1 MKPSPGKHAFPM
13 IDETTEGIGG
23 EWEFPEQAF
32 ITQNPQNLEC
42 AGVANVQVSGFQK
55 FPVSLKDAL

>member
-1 MKPSPGKHAFPM
+1 M